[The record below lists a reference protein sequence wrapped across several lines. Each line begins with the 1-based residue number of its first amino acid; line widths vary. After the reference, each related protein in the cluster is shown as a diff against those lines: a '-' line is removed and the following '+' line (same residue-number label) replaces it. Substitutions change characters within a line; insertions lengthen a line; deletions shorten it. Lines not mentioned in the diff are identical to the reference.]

1 VEHVRESVVPRAP
14 HADEIDLRRC
24 DAAGEIEAPRTGL
37 RPGDRARQGGNVGRL
52 RPWRRALRAE
62 IAFPAVVLGPVLASA
77 LARLASRRAALV
89 TPPPP
94 AQRPGPRS
102 S

>member
-1 VEHVRESVVPRAP
+1 MRSICAAAMQQASAKRRALACGP
-14 HADEIDLRRC
+14 AI
-24 DAAGEIEAPRTGL
+24 A
-37 RPGDRARQGGNVGRL
+37 RARAAMSSASAGSCSAGRL

-62 IAFPAVVLGPVLASA
+62 IAFPAGVLGPVLASA
-77 LARLASRRAALV
+77 LARLASRRAALL

-94 AQRPGPRS
+94 AQRSAPRS